1 MFGKKEQTKK
11 IIPACLPQQWVW
23 NFALK
28 EISLTIQIELLAEQ
42 GGY

>member
-1 MFGKKEQTKK
+1 MVGKKEQTKK
-11 IIPACLPQQWVW
+11 IKPACLPQRVW